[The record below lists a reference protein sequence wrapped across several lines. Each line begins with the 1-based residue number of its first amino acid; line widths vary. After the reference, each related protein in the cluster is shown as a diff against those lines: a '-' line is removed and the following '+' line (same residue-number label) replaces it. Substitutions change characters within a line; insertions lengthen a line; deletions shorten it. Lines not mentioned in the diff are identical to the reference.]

1 LYNYHETAYQIQPDK
16 HRADAGFFFLS
27 SLSYYYLIDYLILKE
42 LDQSLVKTEKR
53 IREYALRNNNLPA
66 ASVLDDLRINY
77 TPSDSSS
84 NFHHFRLIEPIA
96 VTKPHSHIQRELSF
110 FVQVKAQ
117 RYKVTIARNL
127 EGSNSL
133 LRIIIRATIV
143 TILIL
148 LTASLLVNRLV
159 FRRLWRP
166 FYDTLHALNYF
177 HLGRNNRVQLPVTSI
192 DEFNFMNSNIEK
204 LKVRLDNEY
213 ISLKEFTENASHEM
227 QTPLSIIRSKID
239 LTIQDQ
245 GLSEKQTITLG
256 SAYAAVKKLSS
267 LNKSLLLIA
276 KIENNQFE
284 ANDVLDIRK
293 KLDDK
298 IRQFQE
304 LWNTEIKIG
313 CILEEAS
320 LIGNADL
327 MDILLNNLFSNASKH
342 NIPGGNINIEL
353 RPCYLS
359 ISNTGKQQALDN
371 TRLFKRFYR
380 EASNGE
386 HNGLGLSI
394 VKQICELSN
403 IQPAYQYK
411 NGVHTFIFIWKHPH
425 PGNNKEVIGVSR
437 ETSLSFSEPL
447 QRPVTVIS

>member
-1 LYNYHETAYQIQPDK
+1 MQ
-16 HRADAGFFFLS
+16 
-27 SLSYYYLIDYLILKE
+27 
-42 LDQSLVKTEKR
+42 
-53 IREYALRNNNLPA
+53 
-66 ASVLDDLRINY
+66 
-77 TPSDSSS
+77 
-84 NFHHFRLIEPIA
+84 HFRLVEPTIA
-96 VTKPHSHIQRELSF
+96 TKPHAHLQRELSF
-110 FVQVKAQ
+110 YVQVKSQ
-117 RYKVTIARNL
+117 GYNVVITRNL

-133 LRIIIRATIV
+133 LRMIIRATIV

-166 FYDTLHALNYF
+166 FYDTLQSLNYF
-177 HLGRNNRVQLPVTSI
+177 HLGRNNRVQLPITSI
-192 DEFNFMNSNIEK
+192 DEFNFMNANIEK

-213 ISLKEFTENASHEM
+213 TSLKEFTENASHEM

-284 ANDVLDIRK
+284 ANEILDIRK
-293 KLDDK
+293 KLNDK

-313 CILEEAS
+313 SILEEAS
-320 LIGNADL
+320 LTGNADL
-327 MDILLNNLFSNASKH
+327 MDILLNNMFSNASKH
-342 NIPGGNINIEL
+342 NIPGGKINIEL

-359 ISNTGKQQALDN
+359 ISNTGKSQALDS

-403 IQPAYQYK
+403 IQPAYHYK
-411 NGVHTFIFIWKHPH
+411 NGLHTFIFIWQYNYP
-425 PGNNKEVIGVSR
+425 PNNKEAIGVTR
-437 ETSLSFSEPL
+437 ETSSSLIEYPQKQVSA
-447 QRPVTVIS
+447 TA